1 MFVHLLSLETDG
13 GAASGMKVLALLL
26 LLLFPLLLLLLL
38 LLHLLLL
45 LPTTTA
51 MDIKNQLRISITSV
65 WLLSSTHDPTNKV
78 SDKRTTR
85 NNANANRQYR
95 LPPQ

>member
-13 GAASGMKVLALLL
+13 GAASGMKVLALL
-26 LLLFPLLLLLLL
+26 PLLLL
-38 LLHLLLL
+38 LLHLLILL
-45 LPTTTA
+45 LLLFLILPTATA
-51 MDIKNQLRISITSV
+51 MDIKNQLRLSITSV
-65 WLLSSTHDPTNKV
+65 WLLALHTILHTNKV